1 MELLEILD
9 EKGNKTGK
17 KAPIEEIYDKGY
29 WHKSVHIWII
39 NDNHELLMQRRNPTK
54 KTFPDMWAISVAGH
68 VRCYE
73 DSVAA
78 GLRELNEEIDAHL
91 KKEDL
96 EYLFTVRREQKCGTK
111 TLRVFDDVYL
121 VHLDVDIVKTKLQ
134 VEELID
140 LKYIYYEYLEEMLK
154 VGDQTYVPYCEEH
167 EKLFKELRKRYK

>member
-78 GLRELNEEIDAHL
+78 GLRELNEEIEQNSFVLDYCFNQINNFIA
-91 KKEDL
+91 KK
-96 EYLFTVRREQKCGTK
+96 G
-111 TLRVFDDVYL
+111 
-121 VHLDVDIVKTKLQ
+121 H
-134 VEELID
+134 
-140 LKYIYYEYLEEMLK
+140 
-154 VGDQTYVPYCEEH
+154 
-167 EKLFKELRKRYK
+167 FKIKIKKKI